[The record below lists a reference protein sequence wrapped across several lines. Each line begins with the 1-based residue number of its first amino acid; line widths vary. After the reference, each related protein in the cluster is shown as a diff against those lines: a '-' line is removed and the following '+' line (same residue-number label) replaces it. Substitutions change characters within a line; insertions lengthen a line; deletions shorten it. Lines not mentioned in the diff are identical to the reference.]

1 MGRINKPVILGIA
14 DGLINWFLLF
24 LSGEL
29 CVSKLLDGSI
39 EQCMNTTCVCVF
51 ASVIVFCVFIKLLD
65 RGIIAFSIIQ
75 FVAFI
80 VLALVFFV
88 INIELH
94 FSIVPRRPLANG
106 DGLLFLFCQI
116 LYFALSEIL
125 CFSCGIAA
133 MLIHKLRSK
142 KHE

>member
-1 MGRINKPVILGIA
+1 M
-14 DGLINWFLLF
+14 INWFLLF

-39 EQCMNTTCVCVF
+39 EQCLIATCICAF
-51 ASVIVFCVFIKLLD
+51 ISAMVFCVFVKLLD
-65 RGIIAFSIIQ
+65 HGIIVFSIIQ
-75 FVAFI
+75 FIAF
-80 VLALVFFV
+80 VMFALVLFV
-88 INIELH
+88 INIEIH
-94 FSIVPRRPLANG
+94 FTILPRRPLANG
-106 DGLLFLFCQI
+106 DGLLLLFCQI

-142 KHE
+142 AHE